1 MISLFFQLIL
11 DGMGMGLV
19 YVILAAGLVLIL
31 SVSKIFFVA
40 YGQFYMIGAYVM
52 WAALVLLRLPFVIA
66 LMLAVAATTILGLLS
81 YRFIFQGLQHIE
93 RQFLA
98 MIVAAMGLMM
108 ILGQAGLI
116 AFGTVV
122 RGVPTVFSGVVRV
135 GGVGIAFE
143 KLLLI
148 VSGLVITAALFIVY
162 EKTRIGRAMRAVA
175 FRPDTASLQ
184 GVNTNRIY
192 LVTLGIAS
200 ALAGFAGGIMA
211 PVYVVHPEM
220 GQNIFLPVLL
230 VVMLGGQGSL
240 VGAVL
245 GGLLLGLTLSFGGYY
260 MGGLA
265 QILLFLIIGVVIFF
279 RPTGLLGKA
288 GAGVG
293 I

>member
-1 MISLFFQLIL
+1 MVSLFFQLIL
-11 DGMGMGLV
+11 DGMGMGLI
-19 YVILAAGLVLIL
+19 YVILAVGLVLIM

-52 WAALVLLRLPFVIA
+52 WGALVLLKLPFVFA
-66 LMLAVAATTILGLLS
+66 LALAVAATTILGLVS
-81 YRFIFQGLQHIE
+81 YRLIFHSLQYME

-108 ILGQAGLI
+108 ILGQAGI
-116 AFGTVV
+116 IVFGTVV
-122 RGVPTVFSGVVRV
+122 RGVPTISSGVIRL
-135 GGVGIAFE
+135 GGTSIALD
-143 KLLLI
+143 KVLLI
-148 VSGLVITAALFIVY
+148 VFALVITAVLFIVY

-184 GVNTNRIY
+184 GVNTDRVY
-192 LVTLGIAS
+192 LVTMGIAS

-220 GQNIFLPVLL
+220 GQNMFLPVLL

-240 VGAVL
+240 IGAVL
-245 GGLLLGLTLSFGGYY
+245 GGLLLGLTLSFGGYF
-260 MGGLA
+260 MGGVA
-265 QILLFLIIGVVIFF
+265 QILLFLIIGIVIFF
-279 RPTGLLGKA
+279 RPEGLLGKA

-293 I
+293 L

>member
-1 MISLFFQLIL
+1 MSLFFQLIL

-52 WAALVLLRLPFVIA
+52 WAALVLLKLPFIIA

-93 RQFLA
+93 RQFMA

-122 RGVPTVFSGVVRV
+122 RGVPTVLSGVVRV
-135 GGVGIAFE
+135 AGVSIALD

-148 VSGLVITAALFIVY
+148 VFGLLITALLFVIY

-240 VGAVL
+240 VGAIF

-265 QILLFLIIGVVIFF
+265 QILLFLIIGVIIFF

>member
-1 MISLFFQLIL
+1 MSLFFQLIL

-52 WAALVLLRLPFVIA
+52 WAALVLLKLPFIIA
-66 LMLAVAATTILGLLS
+66 LVLAVAATTILGLLS
-81 YRFIFQGLQHIE
+81 YRFIFQGLQYIE

-122 RGVPTVFSGVVRV
+122 RGVPPVFSGVVRM
-135 GGVGIAFE
+135 GGVSIALD

-148 VSGLVITAALFIVY
+148 ACGLVITAVLFFVY
-162 EKTRIGRAMRAVA
+162 EKTRTGRAMRAVA

-192 LVTLGIAS
+192 LVTLGISS

-279 RPTGLLGKA
+279 RPAGLLGKA

-293 I
+293 L

>member
-1 MISLFFQLIL
+1 
-11 DGMGMGLV
+11 MGLV

-52 WAALVLLRLPFVIA
+52 WAALVLLKLPFIIA
-66 LMLAVAATTILGLLS
+66 LLLAVGATTILGLLS
-81 YRFIFQGLQHIE
+81 YRLIFQGLQHIE

-108 ILGQAGLI
+108 ILGQAGLM

-135 GGVGIAFE
+135 GGTSIALD

-148 VSGLVITAALFIVY
+148 AFGLIITAVLFIIY

-175 FRPDTASLQ
+175 FMPDAASLQ

-192 LVTLGIAS
+192 LVTLGISS

-240 VGAVL
+240 AGAVF

-279 RPTGLLGKA
+279 RPTGLLGKS

>member
-52 WAALVLLRLPFVIA
+52 WAAMALLKLPFIVA

-98 MIVAAMGLMM
+98 MIVGAMGLMM

-116 AFGTVV
+116 VFGTVV
-122 RGVPTVFSGVVRV
+122 RGVPTVLSGVVRV
-135 GGVGIAFE
+135 AGVSIALD

-148 VSGLVITAALFIVY
+148 AFGLVITAALFIIY

-192 LVTLGIAS
+192 LVTLGISS
-200 ALAGFAGGIMA
+200 ALAGLAGGIMA

-240 VGAVL
+240 VGAIF

>member
-1 MISLFFQLIL
+1 MSLFFQLVL

-52 WAALVLLRLPFVIA
+52 WAALVLLEVPFVIA
-66 LMLAVAATTILGLLS
+66 LLLAVTATTILGLLS
-81 YRFIFQGLQHIE
+81 YRLIFQGLQYVE

-135 GGVGIAFE
+135 GGVSIALD

-148 VSGLVITAALFIVY
+148 GFGLVITAALFFIY
-162 EKTRIGRAMRAVA
+162 ERTRIGRAMRAVA

-240 VGAVL
+240 VGAVF

-265 QILLFLIIGVVIFF
+265 QILLFLIIGIVIFL
-279 RPTGLLGKA
+279 RPGGLLGKA

-293 I
+293 L

>member
-1 MISLFFQLIL
+1 MSLFFQLIL

-52 WAALVLLRLPFVIA
+52 WAALVLLKLPFVIA
-66 LMLAVAATTILGLLS
+66 LILAVAATTLLGLLS
-81 YRFIFQGLQHIE
+81 YRFIFQGLQYIE

-116 AFGTVV
+116 VFGTVV

-135 GGVGIAFE
+135 AGVSIALD

-148 VSGLVITAALFIVY
+148 AFGLFSTAALFIIY

-192 LVTLGIAS
+192 LLTLGISS
-200 ALAGFAGGIMA
+200 ALAGLAGGIMA

-240 VGAVL
+240 VGAIF

>member
-1 MISLFFQLIL
+1 MISLFFQLVL

-52 WAALVLLRLPFVIA
+52 WAALVLLKLPFIVG

-81 YRFIFQGLQHIE
+81 YRFIFQGLQYIE

-122 RGVPTVFSGVVRV
+122 RGVPTVLSGVVRV
-135 GGVGIAFE
+135 AGVSIALD

-148 VSGLVITAALFIVY
+148 VFGLVVTAVLFVIY

-184 GVNTNRIY
+184 GVNTDRIY
-192 LVTLGIAS
+192 LVTLGISS

-240 VGAVL
+240 VGAVF